1 MSNLKI
7 IWLNTIVFFFGWNA
21 IMLAGAD
28 FPPPIGFIWV
38 VLLISM
44 LDFIQYKY
52 LQYFLPQLIKRKHNL
67 FVKNLI
73 FFVTGGMAVSILI
86 LATRYKITLEASIYD
101 IIIWIAVFIIIGIIY
116 GIVFWFFNR
125 FLLRVF
131 NK

>member
-1 MSNLKI
+1 
-7 IWLNTIVFFFGWNA
+7 
-21 IMLAGAD
+21 MLAGAD

-86 LATRYKITLEASIYD
+86 LATIYKITLESSIYD

-116 GIVFWFFNR
+116 GIVFWFFNS